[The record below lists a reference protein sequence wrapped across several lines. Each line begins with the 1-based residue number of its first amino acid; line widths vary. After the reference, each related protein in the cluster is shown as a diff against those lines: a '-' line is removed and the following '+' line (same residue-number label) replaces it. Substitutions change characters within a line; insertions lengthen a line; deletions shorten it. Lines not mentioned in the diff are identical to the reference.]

1 MPTHPSPKLENK
13 KSQIKSVES
22 LTPGV
27 LCSYISFTSIKLRNV
42 GSGAWPGKD
51 TWQSGCGS
59 TFRKNRAAML
69 ACSFMLNVIQTRRIV
84 VRIRI
89 AVFSATLDKNVSL
102 PRIVSLGD
110 QM

>member
-1 MPTHPSPKLENK
+1 
-13 KSQIKSVES
+13 
-22 LTPGV
+22 
-27 LCSYISFTSIKLRNV
+27 
-42 GSGAWPGKD
+42 
-51 TWQSGCGS
+51 
-59 TFRKNRAAML
+59 ML

-89 AVFSATLDKNVSL
+89 AVFSATLDKNMSL